1 MEVRWIDV
9 ILSLVSAAGAGAL
22 FFDLEPQASVVGG
35 IETVA
40 ITKRTARALNKVF
53 MSDFGWHLSHLFS
66 RGSTIQM

>member
-35 IETVA
+35 IETDA
-40 ITKRTARALNKVF
+40 ITKSTTIALNKIF
-53 MSDFGWHLSHLFS
+53 
-66 RGSTIQM
+66 IA